1 MADSSA
7 PPAEQ
12 VAEQVANLH
21 LDEVTGE
28 RVSKSELKKREKARQ
43 RDAKKAEKAAAA
55 PPKPVTAKKN
65 AEEDEKELT
74 PNQYFEIRSRAITKL
89 IETKDPYPYP
99 HKFQSDYDLRNFVT
113 DFGHLKSGEHQKE
126 KVIRIQARMYN
137 KRASGNKLVFYD
149 VRDEGIKVQVMCQ
162 SQEVG
167 EGAPEFAKQH
177 EHLRR
182 GDIIGIIGYPGRTA
196 PKNKIEKG
204 EEGELSIFAT
214 EVVLLTPC
222 LHQLPD
228 EYYGLKDQ
236 EVRHRKRYLD
246 LIMNPKTR
254 ETFSTRPRVIKYIRK
269 YLDDAGFLEVETP
282 IINMIA
288 GGATAKPFET
298 HLNDYDMD
306 VFLRIAPELPL
317 KMLVVGGLKRVYEI
331 GRLFRNEGADL
342 THNPEFTTCEFYEAG
357 ADFYDLMHRT
367 EELVSGLVKEL
378 TGGYTTTF
386 TTQHGE
392 TYNVNWEAPW
402 KRVSMIPALEEA
414 TGEKFPPADELH
426 TDESREFLKKV
437 CQKVNVDCPAPQT
450 TARMLDRLTGEFIE
464 ETAVNPTFIIEHPKI
479 MSPLAKDHRS
489 KAGLTERFEAFVC
502 KKEIANAY
510 TELNQPFEQ
519 RARFEEQ
526 ANQKAQGDDEAQ
538 LIDETFLNALE
549 YGLPPTAGW
558 GLGIDRLVMFLTNNY
573 SIREVLLFPFMNPEQ
588 TVKKDDDKKMPEE
601 IAAAGAEAAPA
612 TGTEGISKS

>member
-1 MADSSA
+1 MADSNAPA
-7 PPAEQ
+7 PPT
-12 VAEQVANLH
+12 EQVANLH

-28 RVSKSELKKREKARQ
+28 RVTKTELKRREKQRQ
-43 RDAKKAEKAAAA
+43 KEKLKAEKAAAA
-55 PPKPVTAKKN
+55 PPKPESKKKSES
-65 AEEDEKELT
+65 AEASEQDLS

-99 HKFQSDYDLRNFVT
+99 HKFHSDYDVRNFVS
-113 DFGHLKSGEHQKE
+113 DYGHLKSGEHEKE
-126 KVIRIQARMYN
+126 KKIQIQARIYG
-137 KRASGNKLVFYD
+137 KRAAGTKLVFYD
-149 VRDEGIKVQVMCQ
+149 VRDEGIKLQIMCQ
-162 SQEVG
+162 SQEVR
-167 EGAPEFAKQH
+167 EGAPEFTKQH

-298 HLNDYDMD
+298 HLNDYNMD

-357 ADFYDLMHRT
+357 ADFYDLMNRT

-402 KRVSMIPALEEA
+402 KRVEMIPALEEA
-414 TGEKFPPADELH
+414 TGEKFPAPDQLH

-464 ETAVNPTFIIEHPKI
+464 ETAVNPTFIVEHPKI

-489 KAGLTERFEAFVC
+489 KPGLTERFEAFVC

-519 RARFEEQ
+519 RLRFEEQ

-573 SIREVLLFPFMNPEQ
+573 SIREVLLFPFMNPE
-588 TVKKDDDKKMPEE
+588 VVAKKDEAKKMTSEV
-601 IAAAGAEAAPA
+601 AEAGSEPA
-612 TGTEGISKS
+612 LAEGTEGISK

>member
-1 MADSSA
+1 MADSQPT
-7 PPAEQ
+7 PPTSEI
-12 VAEQVANLH
+12 ANLH
-21 LDEVTGE
+21 LDEFTGE
-28 RVSKSELKKREKARQ
+28 NVTKTELKRRLKQRERENKR
-43 RDAKKAEKAAAA
+43 AERAAAA
-55 PPKPVTAKKN
+55 PPPPTTTRSAN
-65 AEEDEKELT
+65 NEADESSLS

-99 HKFQSDYDLRNFVT
+99 HKFHSDYDVRNFVS
-113 DFGHLKSGEHQKE
+113 DYGHLKSGEHEKE
-126 KVIRIQARMYN
+126 KKIQIQARIYG
-137 KRASGNKLVFYD
+137 KRAAGTKLVFYD
-149 VRDEGIKVQVMCQ
+149 VRDEGVKLQIMCQ

-167 EGAPEFAKQH
+167 EGAPEFNKQH

-236 EVRHRKRYLD
+236 ETRHRKRYLD

-254 ETFSTRPRVIKYIRK
+254 ETFTTRPRVIKYIRK

-298 HLNDYDMD
+298 HLNDYNMD

-392 TYNVNWEAPW
+392 IYNVNWEAPW
-402 KRVSMIPALEEA
+402 KRVEMIPALEEA
-414 TGEKFPPADELH
+414 TGEKFPPPDQLH
-426 TDESREFLKKV
+426 TVESREFLKKV
-437 CQKVNVDCPAPQT
+437 CQKVKVDCPAPQT
-450 TARMLDRLTGEFIE
+450 AARMLDRLTGEFIE
-464 ETAVNPTFIIEHPKI
+464 ETAVNPTFIVEHPKI

-489 KAGLTERFEAFVC
+489 KPGLTERFEAFVC

-519 RARFEEQ
+519 RMRFEEQ

-538 LIDETFLNALE
+538 MIDETFLNALE

-558 GLGIDRLVMFLTNNY
+558 GLGIDRLVMFLTDNY
-573 SIREVLLFPFMNPEQ
+573 SIKEVLLFPFMNPEV
-588 TVKKDDDKKMPEE
+588 TAKKDEEKKMT
-601 IAAAGAEAAPA
+601 IAAAEAGSEPAPA
-612 TGTEGISKS
+612 EGTEGISK